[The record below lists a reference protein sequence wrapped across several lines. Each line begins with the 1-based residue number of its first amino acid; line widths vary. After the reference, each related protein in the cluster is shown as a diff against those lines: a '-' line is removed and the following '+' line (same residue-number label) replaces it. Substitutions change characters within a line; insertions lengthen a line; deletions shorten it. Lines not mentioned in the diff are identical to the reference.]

1 MAPLAAVA
9 KVVRLAPYVAARD
22 RKLLLEMLQLA
33 QLAQALGRFDRKTF
47 LASPHDQ
54 EVVAQRLA
62 RVATLARQVSA
73 KTKRE
78 LAAVPWD
85 ALADAGEHAAG
96 DAWRRDAAP
105 LWTAVKKVV
114 PKLVAAV
121 APLAAESELAAFT
134 LAAPEKKPRAPRKT
148 RRK

>member
-1 MAPLAAVA
+1 MPLGA
-9 KVVRLAPYVAARD
+9 YVAARD
-22 RKLLLEMLQLA
+22 RKVLLEILQLA
-33 QLAQALGRFDRKTF
+33 QLAHALGRFDRKTF
-47 LASPHDQ
+47 LASGRDQ
-54 EVVAQRLA
+54 EVVAGRIA
-62 RVATLARQVSA
+62 KIAVLARQVSA

-78 LAAVPWD
+78 LADVPWD
-85 ALADAGEHAAG
+85 SLAEAGEHAAG

-121 APLAAESELAAFT
+121 APLAAESDFAAFPLT
-134 LAAPEKKPRAPRKT
+134 SPEKKPRAPRKT